1 MLPAV
6 LDPWASH
13 ALYEAA
19 NLAKNAPGSKVWLVS
34 LGPKAKLQQVMM
46 TVAQKVPFE
55 LVALDGPASGFT
67 EAAEVAAAL
76 AEAIQAIPGLDK
88 SKLLVFGG
96 WESASRGAGATMQ
109 MVGERLGITDQFQG
123 VDELKI
129 AADGSLE
136 ILERIEGGKHQI
148 SKCAGAPALLGWA
161 TGNLP
166 EPKNN
171 PQVGMV
177 NMRTVMPALQKAK
190 PVKLAG
196 EGLSFASVSLPKQL
210 RETKIVKDKSPDD
223 IAKEIVEWIKKV
235 RTTNYTN
242 HTQINESMET
252 ILLLA
257 HTEADGSLAK
267 SAREALHAART
278 LNKSLAGSSLVV
290 GLVGENVQAAADSI
304 AACPATKYFGVAG
317 KDFAQSRYAY
327 RRRGGG
333 SHLQIGPGHDCRR
346 SGDVALGARAARRRA
361 TPRRTRRHPRD
372 RCGRCGR
379 QAGHQPLVLPPAHGS
394 HAHPRA
400 TALVHSR

>member
-1 MLPAV
+1 MSIAYQIVVCAGIVPDPLQTLEPVNSPTGPALKNEMMLPAV

-19 NLAKNAPGSKVWLVS
+19 NLAKNAPGSKVRLVS

-67 EAAEVAAAL
+67 EAAEIAVAL
-76 AEAIQAIPGLDK
+76 AEAIAAIPGLDK

-123 VDELKI
+123 VDELKVG
-129 AADGSLE
+129 ADGSLE

-148 SKCAGAPALLGWA
+148 SKFAGPPALLGWA

-196 EGLSFASVSLPKQL
+196 EGLAFTSVTLPKQL
-210 RETKIVKDKSPDD
+210 RETQVVKDKSPDD
-223 IAKEIVEWIKKV
+223 IAKQIVEWIKK
-235 RTTNYTN
+235 
-242 HTQINESMET
+242 
-252 ILLLA
+252 
-257 HTEADGSLAK
+257 
-267 SAREALHAART
+267 
-278 LNKSLAGSSLVV
+278 
-290 GLVGENVQAAADSI
+290 
-304 AACPATKYFGVAG
+304 
-317 KDFAQSRYAY
+317 
-327 RRRGGG
+327 
-333 SHLQIGPGHDCRR
+333 
-346 SGDVALGARAARRRA
+346 
-361 TPRRTRRHPRD
+361 
-372 RCGRCGR
+372 
-379 QAGHQPLVLPPAHGS
+379 
-394 HAHPRA
+394 
-400 TALVHSR
+400 